1 MTLDFLETSKRSVSV
16 VVDHEDDYDNL
27 LSEEARR
34 NFDVIRSMLVADNC
48 NESSSDVTGFHAHE
62 SSVASEPP
70 AVRLKRRKLAEVASA
85 TVRMIQDEI
94 AHWQRSIAELER
106 MVVGRVDVEGEQPA
120 ELSPVDSCDL
130 GGRERLRNLN
140 GLLVRSQDGELSSR
154 PNSSTQDGEVP
165 KEFLRQTSAS

>member
-1 MTLDFLETSKRSVSV
+1 MR
-16 VVDHEDDYDNL
+16 L
-27 LSEEARR
+27 L
-34 NFDVIRSMLVADNC
+34 LQ
-48 NESSSDVTGFHAHE
+48 
-62 SSVASEPP
+62 
-70 AVRLKRRKLAEVASA
+70 RL
-85 TVRMIQDEI
+85 MIQDEI

-154 PNSSTQDGEVP
+154 PNSSTQDGEHKAILLAGV
-165 KEFLRQTSAS
+165 KLVDFGHLSLYMVLLA

>member
-70 AVRLKRRKLAEVASA
+70 AVRLKRRKLDEVASA
-85 TVRMIQDEI
+85 TVN
-94 AHWQRSIAELER
+94 
-106 MVVGRVDVEGEQPA
+106 
-120 ELSPVDSCDL
+120 DS
-130 GGRERLRNLN
+130 R
-140 GLLVRSQDGELSSR
+140 
-154 PNSSTQDGEVP
+154 
-165 KEFLRQTSAS
+165 